1 MPIEIGN
8 LRKQKSSLIF
18 FYFLFLAR
26 EQNYDFKRKEHNFTP
41 QGFKLAIV
49 MKQTHY
55 CTEYLCIYTIL
66 LHKHMNQNTQ
76 PMHTYKIEEI
86 DFTCPND
93 ETTSLF
99 NPLTFIRS
107 IRFVINRQRYSCKKQ
122 SNYNPT
128 DEKLRYIV
136 LKLSISHW
144 KNT

>member
-8 LRKQKSSLIF
+8 LRKQKSSSI
-18 FYFLFLAR
+18 FLFFIFGKRTKLR
-26 EQNYDFKRKEHNFTP
+26 ISKEKNIILHHKVLNWQLSWNKPITVQNTC
-41 QGFKLAIV
+41 AS
-49 MKQTHY
+49 T
-55 CTEYLCIYTIL
+55 TIL

-136 LKLSISHW
+136 LKLSISHL